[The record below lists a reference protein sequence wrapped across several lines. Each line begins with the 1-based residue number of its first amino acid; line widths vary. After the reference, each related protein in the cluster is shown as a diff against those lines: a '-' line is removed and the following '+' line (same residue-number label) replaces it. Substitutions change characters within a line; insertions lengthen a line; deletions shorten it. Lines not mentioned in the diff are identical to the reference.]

1 MAINVNTVYQTVLL
15 ILNKEQ
21 RGYMTPLEFNK
32 IGTQSQ
38 LEIFETYFDSLNQ
51 QIRIPQTN
59 TDYADR
65 VVSLDEKIS
74 IFKTTGSC
82 VYADGQFS
90 LPAQYSGA
98 ITIGEGINATA
109 NTSVYTLTTITAA
122 QVAAGVSSVF
132 IGADAENAIEI
143 ASSAYTLSGTTLT
156 LATAT
161 SGSGNQA
168 FIQIQVTPKQFYRL
182 GVVTHQSGALPFH
195 ELQRVDKGELYHLL
209 SSNLTKPSK
218 SYPIYTYENNK
229 LTVYPNDSVT
239 GIISGLQANYIRK
252 PLNPLW
258 FFTGG
263 TTQYIYQASASQNFE
278 LHACEQTE
286 LILKILLYAGVVIKS
301 PEIVQVAA
309 NQVAL
314 ENINQQR

>member
-1 MAINVNTVYQTVLL
+1 MAL
-15 ILNKEQ
+15 I
-21 RGYMTPLEFNK
+21 TLEFNK
-32 IGTQSQ
+32 IGTQTQ

-82 VYADGQFS
+82 AYANGQFS

-98 ITIGEGINATA
+98 TTVSEGINATA

-122 QVAAGVSSVF
+122 QVAAGISSVF
-132 IGADAENAIEI
+132 IGADVASAVEI

-156 LATAT
+156 LATTT
-161 SGSGNQA
+161 SGAGNQA

-229 LTVYPNDSVT
+229 LTVYPNDPAT
-239 GIISGLQANYIRK
+239 GIVSGLQANYIRK

-263 TTQYIYQASASQNFE
+263 TTQYVYQASASKNFE

-309 NQVAL
+309 QQVAQ

>member
-32 IGTQSQ
+32 IGAQTQ

-51 QIRIPQTN
+51 QVRIPQTN
-59 TDYADR
+59 MDYANR
-65 VVSLDEKIS
+65 VVTLNEKIS
-74 IFKTTGSC
+74 IFKTSGSC
-82 VYADGQFS
+82 VYDNGQFS

-98 ITIGEGINATA
+98 TTVSEGINATA
-109 NTSVYTLTTITAA
+109 NTSVYNLTTITAA
-122 QVAAGVSSVF
+122 QVAAGISSVF
-132 IGADAENAIEI
+132 IGADINNAVEI
-143 ASSAYTLSGTTLT
+143 ASSDYTLSGTTLT
-156 LATAT
+156 LAAVT
-161 SGSGNQA
+161 SGAGNQA
-168 FIQIQVTPKQFYRL
+168 FIQIQVTPKEFYRL
-182 GVVTHQSGALPFH
+182 GVVTYQSGALPSCK
-195 ELQRVDKGELYHLL
+195 LQRIDKGELYHLL
-209 SSNLTKPSK
+209 SSNLTKPTK

-229 LTVYPNDSVT
+229 LTVYPNDSAT
-239 GIISGLQANYIRK
+239 GIVSGLQANYIRK

-263 TTQYIYQASASQNFE
+263 TTQYVYQASSSQNFE

-309 NQVAL
+309 QQVAQ